1 MGSMLFNTGFSNIL
15 KECVS
20 LDKGNKIKQNK
31 KYTNR
36 TTSNWKAFAQ
46 QSTSPAKQKDNL
58 LNERK
63 YLPNDIFDKELIYKI
78 Y

>member
-1 MGSMLFNTGFSNIL
+1 MLFNTGFSNVL

-20 LDKGNKIKQNK
+20 LDKGNNIKQNR

-36 TTSNWKAFAQ
+36 TTSNWKVFAQ
-46 QSTSPAKQKDNL
+46 QSKSPAKQKGNL
-58 LNERK
+58 LNERR